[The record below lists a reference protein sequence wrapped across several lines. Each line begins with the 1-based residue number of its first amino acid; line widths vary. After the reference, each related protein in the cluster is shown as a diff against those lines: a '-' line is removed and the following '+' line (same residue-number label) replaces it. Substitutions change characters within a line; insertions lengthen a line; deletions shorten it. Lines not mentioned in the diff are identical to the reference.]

1 MYSQLE
7 DSDEWFLR
15 HYHCIN
21 EAIVMGQR
29 DEGSPTTRLVPT
41 VERLPLAPLPI
52 AYMHRILLTN
62 EEIAA
67 SPILATNEN
76 VQVH

>member
-52 AYMHRILLTN
+52 AFLKISKPSLDLVEFSIFFIL
-62 EEIAA
+62 
-67 SPILATNEN
+67 
-76 VQVH
+76 V